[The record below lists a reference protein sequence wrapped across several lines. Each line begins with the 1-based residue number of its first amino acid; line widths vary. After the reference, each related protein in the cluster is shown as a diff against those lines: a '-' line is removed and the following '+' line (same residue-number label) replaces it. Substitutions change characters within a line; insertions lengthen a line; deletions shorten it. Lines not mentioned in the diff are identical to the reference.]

1 MTTTLPGNVPG
12 SGPTDELS
20 GLDRGGHG
28 PGSGNPSGPTG
39 WRHVLRRAL
48 RPLRR
53 HPGSRRQALV
63 GVGLVVLLLVLLVAS
78 IMVGEYVLPA
88 GDVVRTLLGAG
99 DPADRFVVLGLR
111 APRAAT
117 AIVVGFALGAA
128 GAITQSVARNPL
140 ASPDILGVTAGATA
154 AAVAAIVLAGTGAM
168 SGFLVTAGLP
178 VVAVLGGLVATAL
191 VCLLAWRGGI
201 EGYRLVLVGLGV
213 NAGASAITSWM
224 LVRAELPDLNAALI
238 WMTGSLNR
246 ASFEIAGPVA
256 VVVVVT
262 VVVSALSTRW
272 LAILRFDSRVIVGL
286 GVRRSAAQLLQIVL
300 AVVLAAAATAAAGPV
315 PFVAFVAP
323 QIAWRAL
330 AAQGP
335 PPLGAGLVGACVVL
349 AADLG
354 ARSLPVDLPVGV
366 VTSAVGAPFL
376 LWLLLRES
384 REVR

>member
-1 MTTTLPGNVPG
+1 MTTTLPGNTPG
-12 SGPTDELS
+12 SRPTDELS
-20 GLDRGGHG
+20 RPDRGVRG
-28 PGSGNPSGPTG
+28 PGSDDPSGPTG
-39 WRHVLRRAL
+39 WRPLLRRAL
-48 RPLRR
+48 RPLHR

-286 GVRRSAAQLLQIVL
+286 GVRRSAAQLLQIAL

>member
-1 MTTTLPGNVPG
+1 MTTTLPGNAPG
-12 SGPTDELS
+12 SRPTDEPTEP
-20 GLDRGGHG
+20 GRGGHR
-28 PGSGNPSGPTG
+28 PGTDDPAPTG
-39 WRHVLRRAL
+39 RRLTLRRAL

-53 HPGSRRQALV
+53 HPGSRRQVLV
-63 GVGLVVLLLVLLVAS
+63 GAGLVVLLLVLLVAS

-99 DPADRFVVLGLR
+99 DPADRFVILGLR

-154 AAVAAIVLAGTGAM
+154 AAVAAIVLAGTGTV
-168 SGFLVTAGLP
+168 SGLLVTAGLP
-178 VVAVLGGLVATAL
+178 VVAVVGGFVATSL

-246 ASFEIAGPVA
+246 ASFEVVGPVA
-256 VVVVVT
+256 AVVAVT

-286 GVRRSAAQLLQIVL
+286 GVRRAAAQLLQIAL

-366 VTSAVGAPFL
+366 VTSAIGAPFL
-376 LWLLLRES
+376 LWLLVRES
-384 REVR
+384 KER

>member
-1 MTTTLPGNVPG
+1 MTTTLPGNTPG
-12 SGPTDELS
+12 NRRADEPS
-20 GLDRGGHG
+20 RLDRGVHG
-28 PGSGNPSGPTG
+28 PGPDEPSAPTG

-63 GVGLVVLLLVLLVAS
+63 GAGLVVLLLVLLVAS
-78 IMVGEYVLPA
+78 IVVGEYVLHA

-178 VVAVLGGLVATAL
+178 VVAVLGGLGATAL

-246 ASFEIAGPVA
+246 ASFEVAGPVA

-272 LAILRFDSRVIVGL
+272 LAILRFDQRVIVGL
-286 GVRRSAAQLLQIVL
+286 GVRRSAAQLLQIAL
-300 AVVLAAAATAAAGPV
+300 AVVLA
-315 PFVAFVAP
+315 
-323 QIAWRAL
+323 
-330 AAQGP
+330 
-335 PPLGAGLVGACVVL
+335 
-349 AADLG
+349 
-354 ARSLPVDLPVGV
+354 
-366 VTSAVGAPFL
+366 
-376 LWLLLRES
+376 
-384 REVR
+384 